1 MKPKPNSIEPTPE
14 PTGIPADESADGPA
28 VEPDAHP
35 ATLHLKFDSHPQHLA
50 STRIAVEKLCLAAG
64 FERAAAEE
72 VGLAVNEALAN
83 IIRHAYDNRSDQPV
97 ELQASTG
104 PGGIE
109 VRLRDW
115 GSGKVPS
122 PKPQGPTPGQ
132 ASGQASGE
140 LASNPPKV
148 ENLKPGGLGLI
159 CMRSLMDQVLFEQ
172 QSDGMLLIMRRH
184 RRAATPKRAAGAK

>member
-14 PTGIPADESADGPA
+14 PAGGPA
-28 VEPDAHP
+28 AEPDAHP
-35 ATLHLKFDSHPQHLA
+35 TALHLKFDSHPKHLA
-50 STRIAVEKLCLAAG
+50 STRIAVEKLCIAAG

-97 ELQASTG
+97 ELDASTG

-109 VRLRDW
+109 LRLRDW

-122 PKPQGPTPGQ
+122 PKPSVPAPGQ
-132 ASGQASGE
+132 APAGP
-140 LASNPPKV
+140 ASNPPKV